1 MKSLPKLHTGN
12 EQVGK
17 KKQNKTKHLKLME
30 ICLDRHLD
38 VAQTRL
44 LVAAAAAEQNKLFC
58 PKPQMI
64 HFFPQ

>member
-17 KKQNKTKHLKLME
+17 KKQKTKHLNLME

-38 VAQTRL
+38 VVQTRL

-64 HFFPQ
+64 HFFSQ